1 MQDLSRHPT
10 PPTDTE
16 WADRLAATSFF
27 NALLRETDHWW
38 SERHDGDETV
48 VIALTKTRDVC
59 LHLRLQHRSLSGRC
73 RIVLPLMHVTPE
85 VRQAISFEQAVEALL
100 DSPWLSEH
108 PLVGMLD
115 DARRDTFVKSV
126 MGSRDTIAAAL
137 AGRDD
142 LDHLIRGP
150 LGFLEAEQGL
160 LVGHDFHPAP
170 KSQAPFDQTQ
180 AKIYTPEHRAGF
192 SLVWWGVS
200 PARAAGDSSRELPAA
215 ALMHDLMPEAL
226 AEQLPVGYSALPMH
240 PWQARFL
247 QERDDIAALIDAGEL
262 RVLGEEAIDGDDARR
277 WYPTSSHR
285 SLYCPQADWMVKGSL
300 SARLTNSLRVL
311 HDDEVMRGLRLD
323 RWWPQ
328 VSDDIR
334 AYFHLMQEPA
344 WLGWKHDDGEID
356 EASLALLRENRV
368 ADAGA
373 PSVVLATLT
382 QPLGEMGQTLLANG
396 VRRLAEL
403 DRISEREAA
412 LVWFDAFC
420 ERVLSPLIRLVV
432 EEGIVLLAHQQNIV
446 VRLERE
452 RPVGVDYRDCQGSG
466 VTDHFLARHP
476 GEIVSRDHRITMAM
490 LKRYFPYYV
499 IVNSTLAVTAALGE
513 AGLVDERELVAH
525 LRAHLETLSEQCR
538 DGDTTLL
545 DHLLSS
551 PVLEVKSNFFCYLA
565 GINESTLDDPAKIYL
580 DMPNPLLS
588 DTSTP

>member
-1 MQDLSRHPT
+1 MQDLSRHST
-10 PPTDTE
+10 PAPCTE

-38 SERHDGDETV
+38 SEQHDGDEIV
-48 VIALTKTRDVC
+48 VMPLTSARDAC
-59 LHLRLQHRSLSGRC
+59 LHLRLQHKSLSGRC
-73 RIVLPLMHVTPE
+73 RIALPLMRVTPE
-85 VRQAISFEQAVEALL
+85 ARQAISFEQAVEALL
-100 DSPWLSEH
+100 ESPWLSEH
-108 PLVGMLD
+108 PLVGRLD
-115 DARRDTFVKSV
+115 EARRDTFFKSV
-126 MGSRDTIAAAL
+126 TGSRDTIAAAL

-142 LDHLIRGP
+142 LEHLIQGP

-170 KSQAPFDQTQ
+170 KSQAPFDQAQ
-180 AKIYTPEHRAGF
+180 AGTFTPEHRACF

-226 AEQLPVGYSALPMH
+226 AERLPVGYSALPMH

-247 QERDDIAALIDAGEL
+247 QERDDIAALIEAGEL
-262 RVLGEEAIDGDDARR
+262 MVLGEEVADGDDARR

-285 SLYCPQADWMVKGSL
+285 SLYWPQADWMVKGSL

-311 HDDEVMRGLRLD
+311 HGDEVMRGLRLD
-323 RWWPQ
+323 RWWPR

-334 AYFHLMQEPA
+334 AHFHLMQEPA
-344 WLGWKHDDGEID
+344 WLGWKDDDGEID
-356 EASLALLRENRV
+356 EASLALLRENRIT
-368 ADAGA
+368 DAGA
-373 PSVVLATLT
+373 SSVVLATLT
-382 QPLGEMGQTLLANG
+382 QPLGEKGQTLIANG

-403 DRISEREAA
+403 DGLSEREAA
-412 LVWFDAFC
+412 LAWFEAFC
-420 ERVLSPLIRLVV
+420 KRVLSPLIRLVV

-466 VTDHFLARHP
+466 VTDHFLTRYP
-476 GEIVSRDHRITMAM
+476 GEIVSQDHRITVEK

-513 AGLVDERELVAH
+513 AGFIDERELVAH
-525 LRAHLETLSEQCR
+525 LRRHLETLREQCR

-545 DHLLSS
+545 DHLLSA
-551 PVLEVKSNFFCYLA
+551 PVLEVKSNFFCYLS
-565 GINESTLDDPAKIYL
+565 GINESTLDDPARIYL
-580 DMPNPLLS
+580 DMPNPLS
-588 DTSTP
+588 IPSTDD